1 MATIDKKAIREI
13 EKQSATGTKDSSE
26 KVTTIDISLDDSELN
41 AHIAEFVSA
50 VQKTVV
56 ACKENLLTQE
66 NAQAAA
72 NAIADLRRT
81 VHQHRR
87 TAHALRR
94 LLQNEEL
101 KLPEIITPEPDL
113 LH

>member
-1 MATIDKKAIREI
+1 MATIDKKALTELT
-13 EKQSATGTKDSSE
+13 QQTNATSDSSE
-26 KVTTIDISLDDSELN
+26 KVTTIDIRLDDSEVS

-50 VQKTVV
+50 VQKTVL

-72 NAIADLRRT
+72 VAIADLRRT

-94 LLQNEEL
+94 LLQNQEL
-101 KLPEIITPEPDL
+101 ALPEITTPATEL